1 MAGERGSSVTGLN
14 NEEVEQRI
22 LAGQVNAAA
31 PSTGRSLIEIARANV
46 FTRFNAILGSLFV
59 VVAFVGPVQDGL
71 FGIVLVANTVIGV
84 FQELRAKLTLERLA
98 ILSAPRAHVRRRDVQ
113 GNGALDVAVNDVVL
127 DDVLELRPGDQVP
140 VDAEILESTGLE
152 IDESLL
158 SGEPDAVSKSV
169 GDTVMSGSF
178 VVAGSGVARATAVG
192 ADAYAVRLQ
201 AEAARFSLLRS
212 QLQEGTNSI
221 LRMVTWVM
229 IPVGVAL
236 VASQLLRSHQSF
248 SDAVRASVAGVGAM
262 VPEGLVLLTSIAF
275 AVGAVRLARERVL
288 VQELAAIEG
297 LARTDVLCID
307 KTGTLTTGSSTFEAI
322 FTGAPFEEGQ
332 LREVLSAFCAAD
344 PTPNATLQAISGA
357 LDVPPAW
364 EIESQVPFS
373 SARKWSAVNFVAHGS
388 WVLGAPSMVIA
399 ELPDSLARIREQHES
414 MGHRVVLLA
423 SCAAPVAND
432 GPLVQAVAAGL
443 IVLAEKLRDEAASTI
458 GYLSA
463 QGVAVVVLS
472 GDAPATVGAIAAKV
486 GILSIGAARDAS
498 KLGDASDMATALE
511 MSNIFGRVRPDQKV
525 EAVRALQSRGH
536 VVAMIGDGVNDVQ
549 ALKHADLGIAMG
561 SGSQSSRSVS
571 RMVLL
576 DDSFAAVP
584 KVLAE
589 GRRVVAN
596 IERVANLFVT
606 KTVYASLL
614 ALSVV
619 LLAIPYPFFPRH
631 LTIVSTLT
639 IGLPGFFLALAKS
652 APRSTPGFVTKVLS
666 FTLPVGVITGLATV
680 GVYEAAR
687 LSHATIDQQHTLALI
702 ELCAL
707 GFAVLVLVA
716 RPLNVLRIT
725 LIATMAGAFVI
736 SLSIGWARRLF
747 ALSMPSVNLTLLA
760 LLVAL
765 GAIVLILVTL
775 GTTVWWSKW
784 WARRTSATH
793 R

>member
-1 MAGERGSSVTGLN
+1 MTSVRDSNVTGLN

-22 LAGQVNAAA
+22 LAGQVNTAP
-31 PSTGRSLIEIARANV
+31 PSTGRSLIQIARANV

-71 FGIVLVANTVIGV
+71 FGIVLVANTAIGV
-84 FQELRAKLTLERLA
+84 FQELRAKVTLERLA
-98 ILSAPRAHVRRRDVQ
+98 ILSAPRAHVRRRDTL
-113 GNGALDVAVNDVVL
+113 GNGALDMAVSDVVL

-140 VDAEILESTGLE
+140 IDAVVLESMGLE

-158 SGEPDAVSKSV
+158 SGEPDAVTKFAGDSV
-169 GDTVMSGSF
+169 LSGSF

-229 IPVGVAL
+229 IPVGAAL

-275 AVGAVRLARERVL
+275 AVGAVRLASERVL

-322 FTGAPFEEGQ
+322 FVAAGFKEER

-344 PTPNATLQAISGA
+344 PTPNATLQAIGGA
-357 LDVPPAW
+357 LDIAPDW
-364 EIESQVPFS
+364 RIESRVPFS
-373 SARKWSAVNFVAHGS
+373 SARKWSAVNFVDHGS
-388 WVLGAPSMVIA
+388 WVLGAPSMVVA
-399 ELPDSLARIREQHES
+399 ELPESLARERAQHES

-423 SCAAPVAND
+423 ECAPPVSND
-432 GPLVQAVAAGL
+432 GPLVEAVAAGL

-458 GYLSA
+458 EYLSA
-463 QGVAVVVLS
+463 QGVAVIVLS
-472 GDAPATVGAIAAKV
+472 GDAPATVGAIATKV
-486 GILSIGAARDAS
+486 GIATAGTPRDATHLS
-498 KLGDASDMATALE
+498 DANELAMALE
-511 MSNIFGRVRPDQKV
+511 TSNIFGRVRPDQKV

-549 ALKHADLGIAMG
+549 ALKQADLGIAMG

-614 ALSVV
+614 AISVV
-619 LLAIPYPFFPRH
+619 LLAVPYPFFPRH

-639 IGLPGFFLALAKS
+639 IGVPGFFLALAKS
-652 APRSTPGFVTKVLS
+652 APRSTPGFVAKVLS
-666 FTLPVGVITGLATV
+666 FTLPVGAITGLATL

-687 LSHATIDQQHTLALI
+687 LSHATSDQQHTLALL

-716 RPLNVLRIT
+716 RPLNALRLT
-725 LIATMAGAFVI
+725 LVVMMAGALVA
-736 SLSIGWARRLF
+736 SLSIGWTRRVF
-747 ALSMPSVNLTLLA
+747 ALSMPGVNLSLLA
-760 LLVAL
+760 GLTAIA
-765 GAIVLILVTL
+765 AIVLILVTL
-775 GTTVWWSKW
+775 GTTMWWSRW
-784 WARRTSATH
+784 WARRASATRH
-793 R
+793 